1 MGLSTAGVV
10 LPLPLAWLI
19 GRFGWRAAWLALGGA
34 ALLLGLLAV
43 ALMRSQ
49 PEAHGLAPDG
59 DAPGRAPA
67 AGGAGPRPP
76 EPSFTGRQAL
86 RTSAFWLLVLST
98 NLAALA
104 LLGANLHLFSYITD
118 KRVPIGVAAGIVTY
132 LYALQGLSK
141 PLWGYVAERVPVR
154 YCIAGCYVG
163 GAAGLVLLMWS
174 ASLPALLGF
183 ATVYGLT
190 RGAQTLVTSLAWADY
205 FGRTA
210 QGAVRG
216 LAAPFRLVASTIGPV
231 LGGVLYDVTGGYAL
245 PFGLFAVAFALAGGV
260 ALVAKPPPA

>member
-1 MGLSTAGVV
+1 
-10 LPLPLAWLI
+10 
-19 GRFGWRAAWLALGGA
+19 
-34 ALLLGLLAV
+34 
-43 ALMRSQ
+43 
-49 PEAHGLAPDG
+49 
-59 DAPGRAPA
+59 
-67 AGGAGPRPP
+67 
-76 EPSFTGRQAL
+76 
-86 RTSAFWLLVLST
+86 
-98 NLAALA
+98 
-104 LLGANLHLFSYITD
+104 
-118 KRVPIGVAAGIVTY
+118 
-132 LYALQGLSK
+132 
-141 PLWGYVAERVPVR
+141 VR